1 MVELEGFEI
10 FIIAVSSFIMGA
22 FSVCILSK

>member
-22 FSVCILSK
+22 LSVCVLSK

>member
-10 FIIAVSSFIMGA
+10 FIIAMSSFIMGA
-22 FSVCILSK
+22 LSVCILSK